1 MSNEKPNKG
10 TILLVDDNLS
20 NLQVLIDYL
29 NKSGY
34 KTLVARSGDRA
45 IRQLKFVRP
54 DLILLDIIMP
64 GIDGYETCRQLKE
77 DKNTKDIPVIF
88 ITALVETY
96 DKVRGFKVGAVDFI
110 TKPFQHEEVLARV
123 TTHLTIQRQKK
134 QLSELNAMKDKF
146 FSIIAHD
153 LRNAFGGILSISR
166 IMAESLNIYEKEELE
181 LFSQSIYETAQKTFN
196 LLENLLNWARIQ
208 RGTMEFRPNIIDLH
222 KPVSENISL
231 FKENASQKKINLSHS
246 IEPKTYICA
255 DPNMTDAIF
264 RNLIS
269 NAIKFTYEGGEVRIT
284 AENDGENVKISVSDT
299 GEGISEKDIQKLFR
313 IDESYKRPGTA
324 GEEGTG
330 LGLMLCKEFVEKN
343 NGEIRV
349 ESELGKGT
357 TFSFSLPKRERDHT
371 REGIPDI
378 PAGTSVLSSE
388 SAPEDSFL
396 SGETKS
402 GIRILIVEDEPL
414 NRQMLFLIL
423 RNLGFQADTASNGRE
438 AIRSL
443 ESKPYDIVLMDI
455 EMPKMNGVEATRI
468 IRDTR
473 SDVLNHHI
481 PVIAMSAH
489 TAEEDQKHFIE
500 AGMNGYIS
508 KPIESQTILEIVKK
522 YANNS
527 GVQK

>member
-1 MSNEKPNKG
+1 MHNEKPNKG

-34 KTLVARSGDRA
+34 KTLVARSGNRA
-45 IRQLKFVRP
+45 IRQLEFVRP
-54 DLILLDIIMP
+54 DLILLDILMP

-88 ITALVETY
+88 ITALTETY
-96 DKVRGFKVGAVDFI
+96 DKVRGFKMGAVDFI

-123 TTHLTIQRQKK
+123 TTHLTIQRQKE

-153 LRNAFGGILSISR
+153 LKNAFGGILTISKV
-166 IMAESLNIYEKEELE
+166 MVESLNIYEKEELE
-181 LFSQSIYETAQKTFN
+181 LFSQSIYETAQKTFS

-208 RGTMEFRPNIIDLH
+208 RGTMEFRPKIIDLH

-246 IEPKTYICA
+246 VEPKTYICA

-269 NAIKFTYEGGEVRIT
+269 NAVKFTYKGGEVRIT
-284 AENDGENVKISVSDT
+284 GENDGGNVNISVSDT
-299 GEGISEKDIQKLFR
+299 GEGISEENIQKLFR
-313 IDESYKRPGTA
+313 IDESYKKPGTA

-357 TFSFSLPKRERDHT
+357 TFSLSLPKGEMDHT
-371 REGIPDI
+371 SQWVPDI
-378 PAGTSVLSSE
+378 PAGTSVLSS
-388 SAPEDSFL
+388 EDSFL

-402 GIRILIVEDEPL
+402 GIRILVVEDEPI
-414 NRQMLFLIL
+414 NRDMAFLIL
-423 RNLGFQADTASNGRE
+423 KNLGFQADTARNGRE

-455 EMPKMNGVEATRI
+455 EMPEMNGVEATRI

-473 SDVLNHHI
+473 SDILNHHI
-481 PVIAMSAH
+481 PIIAMTAH

-508 KPIESQTILEIVKK
+508 KPIESQTILEVVKK
-522 YANNS
+522 YVNNS
-527 GVQK
+527 GVRK